1 MESTVITAITGVL
14 QIVISLV
21 AKALDGDPDAIEKLR
36 RVDDVLTDSPTAEVW
51 KDALNRAGRKV

>member
-21 AKALDGDPDAIEKLR
+21 AKALNGDTDAIEKLR
-36 RVDDVLTDSPTAEVW
+36 RVDDVLSDSPTAEVW
-51 KDALNRAGRKV
+51 KDALNRAERKV

>member
-21 AKALDGDPDAIEKLR
+21 AKALDGDQDAIEKLR
-36 RVDDVLTDSPTAEVW
+36 RVDDVLSNSPTAEVW
-51 KDALNRAGRKV
+51 KDALNRAEGKV

>member
-21 AKALDGDPDAIEKLR
+21 GKALDGDQDAIEKLR
-36 RVDDVLTDSPTAEVW
+36 RVDDVLSNSPTAEVW
-51 KDALNRAGRKV
+51 KDALNRAEGKV

>member
-36 RVDDVLTDSPTAEVW
+36 RVDDVLSDSPTAEVW